1 MADTKAKEPATDTS
15 KNWADMAEEEEQK
28 EIEEKMAKVEIPK
41 ENPKDEDSPSPALE
55 KTVVR
60 VPGLSRGGKLII
72 VQDDPNSPLSS
83 VKSFNDLG
91 LAKELLDGVYAMGFN
106 KPSKIQEA
114 ALPIILSDP
123 PKNLIA
129 QAQSGT
135 GKTASFV
142 LCMLSRADPK
152 LAAPQCLCVVPTRE
166 LARQIAEVI
175 QAMGKFTKLQTC
187 LVIKDEKIP
196 KKIEQQILVG
206 TPGRILDLIQKKI
219 LITRAMKVFV
229 LDEADVMIDI
239 SGLGDQ
245 TIKVKKNLPP
255 TCQYLLFSAT
265 FKDSV
270 HAFANR
276 VVPQPVVNIRLKR
289 KDLTWDTIQQLY
301 IDCKSQEKKF
311 QVLSDI
317 YGYLSVGQSII
328 FVHTRKTATELHQR
342 MTAAGH
348 TVSLLHGGEDMTSA
362 DRDKVIDDYRSG
374 KTKVLITTNVL
385 ARGIDI
391 LQVMLVINYDLP
403 LDEKNQPDPS
413 TYLHRIGRSGR
424 FGRRGIAVNFVHDDE
439 TKRQVQQ
446 LASYFGRE
454 IKEFPAEKIE
464 DLQPMLE
471 AVFEHDKKLEQMKA
485 KGELHESDEED

>member
-1 MADTKAKEPATDTS
+1 
-15 KNWADMAEEEEQK
+15 
-28 EIEEKMAKVEIPK
+28 
-41 ENPKDEDSPSPALE
+41 
-55 KTVVR
+55 
-60 VPGLSRGGKLII
+60 
-72 VQDDPNSPLSS
+72 
-83 VKSFNDLG
+83 
-91 LAKELLDGVYAMGFN
+91 
-106 KPSKIQEA
+106 
-114 ALPIILSDP
+114 
-123 PKNLIA
+123 
-129 QAQSGT
+129 
-135 GKTASFV
+135 
-142 LCMLSRADPK
+142 
-152 LAAPQCLCVVPTRE
+152 
-166 LARQIAEVI
+166 
-175 QAMGKFTKLQTC
+175 
-187 LVIKDEKIP
+187 
-196 KKIEQQILVG
+196 
-206 TPGRILDLIQKKI
+206 
-219 LITRAMKVFV
+219 
-229 LDEADVMIDI
+229 MIDI

-385 ARGIDI
+385 ARGIAI
-391 LQVMLVINYDLP
+391 
-403 LDEKNQPDPS
+403 
-413 TYLHRIGRSGR
+413 
-424 FGRRGIAVNFVHDDE
+424 NFVHDDE